1 MNVDYKFVVVVVQ
14 SPSCVQLFATPCTS
28 ALQAPLSFSIS
39 QSLLRFIY
47 IELVMLSQHFIAISD
62 CPLLFPSSI
71 LDTSQLGALIFQ
83 FHIFLPFHTVHGAF
97 IARILEWVIISSSS
111 GPCFVRTL
119 HYDLSVLGGPEWY
132 DP

>member
-1 MNVDYKFVVVVVQ
+1 MNVDYKFAVVVVQ
-14 SPSCVQLFATPCTS
+14 SPGCVQLFATPCTS

-71 LDTSQLGALIFQ
+71 
-83 FHIFLPFHTVHGAF
+83 
-97 IARILEWVIISSSS
+97 
-111 GPCFVRTL
+111 
-119 HYDLSVLGGPEWY
+119 
-132 DP
+132 